1 MSPSFIIERE
11 ALQRRRNSKWR
22 RFDAAVLPSWIADMD
37 FEVSPAIKHAIAQV
51 VDQGDYG
58 YPRRAQIPAE
68 RIVTTAFANW
78 MAEQHGWTG
87 IDTSHVV
94 CVTDLMQGCVASIM
108 AFSEKGDGV
117 VLNTPCYP
125 PFRGCIEETGRRL
138 VDNPLVDSGTRFEL
152 DLDAM
157 ESAIDARTRMILL
170 CNPQNPTG
178 RVFTRA
184 ELERIGQIAVRHDL
198 VIFSDEI
205 HADLTYPGQT
215 HIPIASLGAE
225 IAARCITA
233 SSATKSFNIPGLRCG
248 VLHFGSGELLE
259 RFNAAI
265 PRTLLGK
272 PAITGIDATVAAWT
286 ESAGWLDEVSSHL
299 TEVREVLRRAVADRM
314 SAIRFYAPE
323 ATYLAWLDC
332 SALGLDVPAA
342 QFFLEQ
348 AKVGFSPGE
357 TFDAAY
363 GQWVRFNM
371 ATSMPIAVEKIERMV
386 EAYDTLGLPGHR
398 A

>member
-1 MSPSFIIERE
+1 MQPSFIIDRE
-11 ALQRRRNSKWR
+11 ALQNRRNSKWR
-22 RFDAAVLPSWIADMD
+22 RFDASVLPSWIADMD
-37 FEVSPAIKHAIAQV
+37 FEVAPAIRHAIAQV

-68 RIVTTAFANW
+68 RIVTTAFASW
-78 MAEQHGWTG
+78 MAERHGWAG
-87 IDTSHVV
+87 IDAAQVV
-94 CVTDLMQGCVASIM
+94 CVTDLMQGCVAAIM
-108 AFSEKGDGV
+108 AFSEKDDGI

-138 VDNPLVDSGTRFEL
+138 VDNPLVDSGSRFEL

-157 ESAIDARTRMILL
+157 EAAIDARTRMILL

-184 ELERIGQIAVRHDL
+184 ELQRIGQIAVRHDL

-205 HADLTYPGQT
+205 HADLTYAGQT
-215 HIPIASLGAE
+215 HIPIASLGGE

-233 SSATKSFNIPGLRCG
+233 SSATKAFNIPGLRCG
-248 VLHFGSGELLE
+248 VLHFGSPELLA

-286 ESAGWLDEVSSHL
+286 ESAQWLDEVLVHL
-299 TEVREVLRRAVADRM
+299 AEVRDMLGRAVAERM
-314 SAIRFYAPE
+314 GAIRFYAPE

-332 SALGLDVPAA
+332 SALKLDVPAA
-342 QFFLEQ
+342 QFFLDQ

-357 TFDAAY
+357 TFDPAY

-371 ATSMPIAVEKIERMV
+371 ATSMPIAAEKIERMV
-386 EAYDTLGLPGHR
+386 AAYEALGLPER
-398 A
+398 RS